1 MRCHYE
7 VLGIEEDA
15 DVAQIKKS
23 YRKLALKYHP
33 DKNQGREEEAAAF
46 FREAQSAY
54 ATLSDP
60 QERAW
65 YDKHK
70 EALLMKSGTYEDKEV
85 VLAPYCSLSRFQG
98 FGADEKGFYAVYQKL
113 FKELSEEDYT
123 FMNADDE
130 DYPQF
135 GDADTDVEWIVS
147 VFYGFWSS
155 FATKKSYVWEEEWD
169 TREAPNRWVKRKMEQ
184 ENNKKT
190 EQARKERSK
199 EVQAVVDW
207 IRRKD
212 PRVQKYR
219 EKLAERQK
227 EIEAKAAVKKKE
239 KLHQDMLKAAQYE
252 QDNKERI
259 QAEAD
264 ELARLERELYGSE
277 SETESYNSDE
287 ENQEVPNEEDLILNM
302 TEEQINKVR
311 EEMLRDE
318 ELLAQK
324 LKEAAVFKE
333 SEEEEEIFAPK
344 LSKKARK
351 KQKQREK
358 EMRTM
363 QQDAESEEQKSDDD
377 KLKEET
383 VSSET
388 NTIISEENTPPVKK
402 LSAKEKRR
410 QREKQRQEEAA
421 KKKEAEKANQIPMCN
436 LCKEEFTSRTQLF
449 KHIKETGHAE
459 LKTVAP
465 TKSKKGKRK

>member
-1 MRCHYE
+1 
-7 VLGIEEDA
+7 
-15 DVAQIKKS
+15 
-23 YRKLALKYHP
+23 
-33 DKNQGREEEAAAF
+33 
-46 FREAQSAY
+46 
-54 ATLSDP
+54 
-60 QERAW
+60 
-65 YDKHK
+65 
-70 EALLMKSGTYEDKEV
+70 MKSGTYEDKEV

-239 KLHQDMLKAAQYE
+239 KLHQDMLKAAKYE

-287 ENQEVPNEEDLILNM
+287 EDQEVPNEEDLILNM